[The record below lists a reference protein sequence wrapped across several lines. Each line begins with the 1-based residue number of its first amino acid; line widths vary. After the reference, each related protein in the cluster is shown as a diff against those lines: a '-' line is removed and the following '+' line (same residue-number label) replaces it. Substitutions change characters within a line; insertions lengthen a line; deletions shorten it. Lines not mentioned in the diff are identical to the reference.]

1 MFAGVGFRVGFF
13 FFLNVIIKI
22 GRYTQNL
29 TFTAPNIFLC
39 NSKTRLHNHIIFV
52 TYVLLQPIAA

>member
-29 TFTAPNIFLC
+29 TFTAPKYI
-39 NSKTRLHNHIIFV
+39 SV
-52 TYVLLQPIAA
+52 